1 MQLWKV
7 NIGHRWEN
15 NEIVRIISTKF
26 SKNRRIV
33 DRQPTI
39 VPIYSFWN
47 LAFDTRILNSSILF
61 SAVNQSILSNT
72 EQHFKLSKMSRE
84 KERKRGN
91 FEEIYET
98 STWTVIEL
106 DKNRFSYSF
115 HWSIVDSISI
125 IPILGPR
132 IGIFKNEKAKRK
144 SRFAL
149 TSREVES
156 RNPRNWGRL
165 TRSLK

>member
-1 MQLWKV
+1 MQLWKI

-39 VPIYSFWN
+39 VPIYSSLKLGFWYSN
-47 LAFDTRILNSSILF
+47 PKF
-61 SAVNQSILSNT
+61 VNPI
-72 EQHFKLSKMSRE
+72 FSRE
-84 KERKRGN
+84 SIDSLQYRATFQAFKDVQREREGEN
-91 FEEIYET
+91 FEEIYEI

-106 DKNRFSYSF
+106 DKNRFGYSF

-132 IGIFKNEKAKRK
+132 IGIFRNEKAKRK